1 MAEKL
6 SKEIMALRAAKEF
19 KDGDVVNLGAGIPSL
34 CALFVPE
41 DRDILFES
49 ENGALGYGGIIRE
62 DEYEKV
68 EIQYI
73 DAGGRYF
80 LPKEGMSFFD
90 MDISFNLM
98 RGGRLDI
105 TCLGAYQV
113 SERGDMANWSVPGDP
128 SIGIGGG
135 MDLVYSTNRVIVI
148 MEHVT
153 KEGEF
158 KILKE
163 CTYPL
168 TGKECVDLIITD
180 IAVIEPMKEGL
191 VLKEF
196 APGWTAEE
204 IQKLTEPKLTL
215 ADDLKEIEL

>member
-80 LPKEGMSFFD
+80 LPKEGMSYFD

-135 MDLVYSTNRVIVI
+135 LDLV
-148 MEHVT
+148 
-153 KEGEF
+153 
-158 KILKE
+158 
-163 CTYPL
+163 
-168 TGKECVDLIITD
+168 
-180 IAVIEPMKEGL
+180 
-191 VLKEF
+191 
-196 APGWTAEE
+196 
-204 IQKLTEPKLTL
+204 
-215 ADDLKEIEL
+215 